1 MNTKR
6 ATNTEDRAM
15 IHSPQHQAPQHQEY
29 SARYGLKN
37 AVDDIE
43 AAQQIAEAKYRA
55 LVGREIFIS
64 EISDIHHLIEE
75 LRGWVITPNNPAK
88 VGHAH

>member
-1 MNTKR
+1 MS
-6 ATNTEDRAM
+6 
-15 IHSPQHQAPQHQEY
+15 HSPQHQAPQHQEY

-37 AVDDIE
+37 ALNDIE
-43 AAQQIAEAKYRA
+43 VAQQIAEAKYRA

-75 LRGWVITPNNPAK
+75 LRGWGITPNSSAK
-88 VGHAH
+88 VGRAH